1 MLLRIGMMV
10 FTISTV
16 GKAREVMEDKED
28 MKWMITE
35 MNQRL
40 ILTEQKLVKTENELA
55 SAKNELMTRT
65 NNLEKDV
72 NILKDPPY
80 LSTCGARYPAFGN
93 DTSTVTYWNLLSSS
107 TNTKGGG
114 LDIETGIFTSPHP
127 GIYTV
132 TWSLYADDNSGEDTV
147 SIYLHKNGEMIKESR
162 HDSFNAGGY
171 QGDQGGRT
179 LFLPLELGDTVS
191 LNCHRCNAGIVF
203 TTFCVSLTTPDIV
216 F

>member
-1 MLLRIGMMV
+1 
-10 FTISTV
+10 
-16 GKAREVMEDKED
+16 
-28 MKWMITE
+28 
-35 MNQRL
+35 
-40 ILTEQKLVKTENELA
+40 
-55 SAKNELMTRT
+55 MTRT

-171 QGDQGGRT
+171 QGDQGRK
-179 LFLPLELGDTVS
+179 
-191 LNCHRCNAGIVF
+191 IVKKKF
-203 TTFCVSLTTPDIV
+203 RKERDVRF
-216 F
+216 